1 MLASD
6 RGAENRKDKE
16 DTMTAREADLVEP
29 IVVWPDPSPLHS
41 WWTTVMAP
49 PTETAG
55 ARESVRR
62 PSPDAAAEVA

>member
-1 MLASD
+1 
-6 RGAENRKDKE
+6 
-16 DTMTAREADLVEP
+16 MTAREADLVEP

-49 PTETAG
+49 LTETAG

-62 PSPDAAAEVA
+62 PSPDAAAEEA